1 MSTKRRRPVQAK
13 RRMNVKNILV
23 MAACM
28 ALVAVVSVGGTLA
41 WLQAST
47 GTITNTF
54 SPSNITL
61 SLTETG
67 STNGNKSY
75 QLVPGVDLSKDPKV
89 NASSD
94 VPYYVFVKVTE
105 SNWPTFE
112 NTDGTKKVSYTIA
125 TGWTELT
132 GVTLE
137 NGEKVYYK
145 TMAANE
151 ALTDESILSN
161 NTVTVS
167 NTLTESELA
176 TLKDTNV
183 SLAFTAYAIQQQNGT
198 GTFEP
203 AAAWNLAKAQ
213 Q

>member
-13 RRMNVKNILV
+13 HRMSVKNILV

-47 GTITNTF
+47 STITNTF

-67 STNGNKSY
+67 ATDGNKSY
-75 QLVPGVDLSKDPKV
+75 QLVPGVNLSKDPKV
-89 NASSD
+89 SASSD

-105 SNWPTFE
+105 NNWPAFE

-125 TGWTELT
+125 NGWTELT
-132 GVTLE
+132 GVTLAD
-137 NGEKVYYK
+137 GEKVYYK

-151 ALTDESILSN
+151 ALTSESILSDD
-161 NTVTVS
+161 TVTVS
-167 NTLTESELA
+167 DTLTEKELA
-176 TLKDTNV
+176 TLKNTTV
-183 SLAFTAYAIQQQNGT
+183 SLAFTAYAIQQQNGN